1 MKELYD
7 KDMREALF
15 SYFEDSIEHIRFL
28 EEVTMGRSR
37 ADAIMISQKEMV
49 GFEVK
54 SDKDSL
60 VRLKRQ
66 IPDYD
71 KYFDRNYLVI
81 GEHFENKAKEVL
93 PSHWGIIKIWD
104 ADDNGNLMVCEIRTA
119 TNNPQNPLRK
129 QLDFLWRD
137 ELIHIMKTFN
147 LGGVTKKSK
156 KVMRDLMYKTIDIK
170 ILKDNAMNELLE
182 REYPVI
188 YSYTYHAKC
197 GEIYFITDAKV
208 IKYITFI
215 KPSDKY
221 VIKDDISLHEE
232 IKKQFDDYFSGR
244 IKQFELPLEKQR
256 FNSFSRKV
264 YQSLSKIPYGET
276 TSYAQIAAM
285 AGRPTAYRAVGMV
298 NNRNPYPIIVP
309 CHRVVSANGKL
320 TGYAGGIDMKKY
332 LLDMEDK
339 YK

>member
-71 KYFDRNYLVI
+71 KYFDRNYLVV

-104 ADDNGNLMVCEIRTA
+104 ADDNGNLMVCEIR
-119 TNNPQNPLRK
+119 
-129 QLDFLWRD
+129 
-137 ELIHIMKTFN
+137 
-147 LGGVTKKSK
+147 
-156 KVMRDLMYKTIDIK
+156 
-170 ILKDNAMNELLE
+170 
-182 REYPVI
+182 
-188 YSYTYHAKC
+188 
-197 GEIYFITDAKV
+197 
-208 IKYITFI
+208 
-215 KPSDKY
+215 
-221 VIKDDISLHEE
+221 
-232 IKKQFDDYFSGR
+232 
-244 IKQFELPLEKQR
+244 
-256 FNSFSRKV
+256 
-264 YQSLSKIPYGET
+264 
-276 TSYAQIAAM
+276 
-285 AGRPTAYRAVGMV
+285 
-298 NNRNPYPIIVP
+298 
-309 CHRVVSANGKL
+309 
-320 TGYAGGIDMKKY
+320 
-332 LLDMEDK
+332 
-339 YK
+339 